1 MIVVLFGPPAAGKGT
16 QAKRIHEKYGIA
28 HLSTGDMLRA
38 AIARGTEI
46 GKKAK
51 ALVDAGKLVPDEI
64 VIGIIAERITQPD
77 CAKGFVLDGF
87 PRTVNQAKA
96 LDEMLKGKTLA
107 VDHVI
112 VMEVDEAEL
121 IKRVENRAAEAK
133 RKGEPVRPDD
143 DPETFKK
150 RLKVYKMQTTP
161 VLARYRRQE
170 KTLAVNAMQ
179 PISRVWM
186 SVRRILNANVLKPTR
201 EKLNPTHG
209 KRKALLG
216 KIRTAR
222 KRAKGA

>member
-38 AIARGTEI
+38 AIAQGTEI

-51 ALVDAGKLVPDEI
+51 AIMDKGLLVPDEI
-64 VIGIIAERITQPD
+64 VVGIIAERIVAPD

-112 VMEVDEAEL
+112 VMEVNEAEL
-121 IKRVENRAAEAK
+121 IKRVENRAEEAR

-150 RLKVYKMQTTP
+150 RLAVYKAET
-161 VLARYRRQE
+161 A
-170 KTLAVNAMQ
+170 
-179 PISRVWM
+179 PI
-186 SVRRILNANVLKPTR
+186 LPYYEAQ
-201 EKLNPTHG
+201 
-209 KRKALLG
+209 G
-216 KIRTAR
+216 KIRRVDGMKSIDEVTAQIDAVLGSG
-222 KRAKGA
+222 KQGKTWLGKWLTS